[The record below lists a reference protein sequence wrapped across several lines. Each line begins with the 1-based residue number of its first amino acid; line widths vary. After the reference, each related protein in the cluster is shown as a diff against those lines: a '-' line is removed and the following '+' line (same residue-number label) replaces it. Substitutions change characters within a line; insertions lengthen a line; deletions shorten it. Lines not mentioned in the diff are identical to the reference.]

1 MDKRRLLQTRIDQ
14 LTAEQRV
21 RRAWLDHYDAEL
33 AVLALE
39 LEVLDATTPRVAGA
53 RVVQADGVCV
63 KHNTDMRP
71 WTCPEALPD
80 GWKITY
86 AGDTK

>member
-1 MDKRRLLQTRIDQ
+1 MDKRRALQQRIDI

-39 LEVLDATTPRVAGA
+39 MEVLEATEPPTVNWAGVE
-53 RVVQADGVCV
+53 R
-63 KHNTDMRP
+63 
-71 WTCPEALPD
+71 
-80 GWKITY
+80 
-86 AGDTK
+86 